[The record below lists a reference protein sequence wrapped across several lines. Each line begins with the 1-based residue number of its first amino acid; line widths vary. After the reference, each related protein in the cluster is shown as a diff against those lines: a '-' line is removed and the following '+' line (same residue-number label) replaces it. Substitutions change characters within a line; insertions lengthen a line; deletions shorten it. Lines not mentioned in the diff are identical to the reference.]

1 MNDLNVLDVRWR
13 LFRRFVPADE
23 IPLYFSDRVEI
34 PVHEFFGMDVW
45 ERVITGLWGGGLQIE
60 ERVQGL
66 AQGPTWLVMV

>member
-1 MNDLNVLDVRWR
+1 M
-13 LFRRFVPADE
+13 PADE
-23 IPLYFSDRVEI
+23 IPLYFSNIVEI

-45 ERVITGLWGGGLQIE
+45 ERSDNRAVNVGGGLQIE